1 VKHTPIEVRREYSHG
16 VLSKAGVDASP
27 FNQFRRWFQESIE
40 AQIPDTNAMIL
51 ATADHEGMP
60 SARVVLLK
68 EFDESGFVF
77 YTNYASHKG
86 VQLTNS
92 PKAALVFYWK
102 ELDRQVRIQGT
113 VTITSRGESDAYF
126 KTRPFGSRIGAVA
139 SRQSRVVANR
149 RVLEERFKA
158 LMEEFSDGEIPLP
171 AHWGGYRLAPVSV
184 EFWQGREN
192 RLHDR
197 LRYRLDRDSLWIVER
212 LEP

>member
-1 VKHTPIEVRREYSHG
+1 MKLTLLELRREYSHG
-16 VLSKAGVDASP
+16 VLSKAAVDASP

-113 VTITSRGESDAYF
+113 VTITSSG
-126 KTRPFGSRIGAVA
+126 
-139 SRQSRVVANR
+139 
-149 RVLEERFKA
+149 VLTN
-158 LMEEFSDGEIPLP
+158 PLP
-171 AHWGGYRLAPVSV
+171 VATGNPPVNPLQTVTAP
-184 EFWQGREN
+184 
-192 RLHDR
+192 
-197 LRYRLDRDSLWIVER
+197 
-212 LEP
+212 